1 MHDNFYSKCSDIFFV
16 AATLAFAVNKK
27 TLRNRFF
34 ANLENAT
41 FDTSAPIFFKFQVRM
56 STYY

>member
-1 MHDNFYSKCSDIFFV
+1 MQDNFYSKYSDFFFV
-16 AATLAFAVNKK
+16 AATLTFAVNKK

-41 FDTSAPIFFKFQVRM
+41 FDTSAPIFSKFQVRK